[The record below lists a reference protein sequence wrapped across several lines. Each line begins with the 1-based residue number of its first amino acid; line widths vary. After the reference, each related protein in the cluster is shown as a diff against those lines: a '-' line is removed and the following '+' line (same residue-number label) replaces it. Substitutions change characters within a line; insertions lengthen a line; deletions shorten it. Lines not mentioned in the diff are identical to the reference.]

1 MIRSLES
8 GEVEDCAEKV
18 FEDIL
23 AKNFPK
29 IILKKNKVE
38 EMWNCYKVIPTDQCT
53 KERA

>member
-29 IILKKNKVE
+29 IMKDIKPQIRSKKLKEVNH
-38 EMWNCYKVIPTDQCT
+38 
-53 KERA
+53 